1 MHEKLTDIVFDQID
15 TQLNMMAHNLSENS
29 TNVAPARIIQPPNEK
44 VTNSGIQSENW
55 QEMETPNNGE
65 HTKSGTTPTF
75 THREATP
82 RLYTTNRPTQLVGYP
97 LIYSNNTS
105 TSTGQQQRNTLN
117 RPQPPYSN
125 QQIGLTLETPR
136 KTLYSGNT
144 QHSYHQSNR
153 EHGRWK
159 YELGT
164 RRHVTVKD
172 RQQHNAYIMR
182 NTSINQNGTS
192 QCVHNY
198 TQQQSKVHNSHF
210 LSKMS
215 LPPRFR

>member
-15 TQLNMMAHNLSENS
+15 TQLNMMAQNLSENS
-29 TNVAPARIIQPPNEK
+29 TRVTPARIVQPPNEK

-82 RLYTTNRPTQLVGYP
+82 RLYTTNRPTQLVDHP

-105 TSTGQQQRNTLN
+105 TSTGQHQRYTLN

-125 QQIGLTLETPR
+125 QQIRLTLETPR

-153 EHGRWK
+153 
-159 YELGT
+159 
-164 RRHVTVKD
+164 
-172 RQQHNAYIMR
+172 
-182 NTSINQNGTS
+182 
-192 QCVHNY
+192 VHE
-198 TQQQSKVHNSHF
+198 
-210 LSKMS
+210 
-215 LPPRFR
+215 R